1 VSASEARVSGEKPS
15 WDVLA
20 RAAGLN
26 ASEDAPTTIRKFV
39 AFRLE
44 GDPYAVPI
52 ERVREIVRIR
62 SITAV
67 PRVPREVRG
76 VISLRGEIVQVVDL
90 RRRLGM
96 CEREPTR
103 SSRIIVLHG
112 EDQDVAGVLVD
123 EVTDV
128 LRVEEE
134 AVQAPPGGASEFVS
148 SLCDRDGSFV
158 SVMSLERVMNLDEA

>member
-1 VSASEARVSGEKPS
+1 VSAPEVRTGPENRS
-15 WDVLA
+15 WEVLA
-20 RAAGLN
+20 RAIGSDPSQEESTALR
-26 ASEDAPTTIRKFV
+26 EFV

-52 ERVREIVRIR
+52 DRVREIVRLR

-76 VISLRGEIVQVVDL
+76 VISLRGEIIQVLDL

-96 CEREPTR
+96 REQEPTR

-112 EDQDVAGVLVD
+112 EDAEVAGLLVD

-128 LRVEEE
+128 LRVDED
-134 AVQAPPGGASEFVS
+134 AVQPPPGGASEFVC
-148 SLCDRDGSFV
+148 SLCDREGSFV
-158 SVMSLERVMNLDEA
+158 SVMSLDRVMDLLGA